1 MSTTIT
7 KTIISRRSP
16 RLMEKEATEKIT
28 KVLADSVITGRWVFD
43 DALFQKRW
51 EHEQL
56 KQQNEYSIGRGCH
69 CHLCE
74 GDAEQAER
82 DFTEYLPYNN
92 FTKDDV
98 VPVIKALLD
107 LSNQTKHPE
116 MRLIYS
122 VALFRLIHGPA
133 RCLLKFDNFRA
144 MTKARCSSLPEQ
156 AICIGLIH
164 TEFGERLA
172 NACWAVAE
180 IIDQYEDQDG
190 YNIFHGY

>member
-1 MSTTIT
+1 MSS
-7 KTIISRRSP
+7 IIKQSRRSP
-16 RLMEKEATEKIT
+16 RLMEKEATQKIAA
-28 KVLADSVITGRWVFD
+28 VLADSVITSRWVFD

-56 KQQNEYSIGRGCH
+56 KKQNEYSLGRGCH

-82 DFTEYLPYNN
+82 DFADYLPYNN

-98 VPVIKALLD
+98 VPVMKALLD
-107 LSNQTKHPE
+107 LSEQTKHPE
-116 MRLIYS
+116 MRVIYS

-133 RCLLKFDNFRA
+133 RCLLKFDKFRA
-144 MTKARCSSLPEQ
+144 MAKTKCGSELPEQ
-156 AICIGLIH
+156 IISLGMTN
-164 TEFGERLA
+164 TEFGERLL

-180 IIDQYEDQDG
+180 IIDQHEDEDG
-190 YNIFHGY
+190 YNIFHGF